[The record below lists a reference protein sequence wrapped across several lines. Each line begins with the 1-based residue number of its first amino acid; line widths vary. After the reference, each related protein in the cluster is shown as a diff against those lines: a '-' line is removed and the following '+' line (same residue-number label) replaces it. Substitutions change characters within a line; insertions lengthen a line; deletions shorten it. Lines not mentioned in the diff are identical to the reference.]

1 MIDNNADAVG
11 HDWSLPPQRKGHDP
25 DPSLLEK
32 RVRAAGTI
40 SNDAKYVEASFG
52 DVRCLVIE
60 PEERVEGTVLYLH
73 GGGYRLGSPIAYI
86 DYAQRLACATGR
98 RVVLPFYRLA
108 PEHPFPAALHDAVA
122 VYRALNDDARI
133 VVAGDSAGGGLAAAL
148 CLVAAHAGARPAG
161 VIMVS
166 PMLDMTAHSES
177 YDRNA
182 ARDPLFSRTAVL
194 DAAELYLQ
202 GHSCHDPL
210 VSPLNAD
217 PACFPPAL
225 LLVGGAEVLL
235 DEALDFARRMALA
248 DRRVT
253 LHVAP
258 GMGHVWPLM
267 APQSEEAS
275 DAFAAIGNFAKVLKS
290 ADSRDSM

>member
-1 MIDNNADAVG
+1 MIKNNAEAVR
-11 HDWSLPPQRKGHDP
+11 HDWSLPPLREGHAP
-25 DPSLLEK
+25 DPLLLEK
-32 RVRAAGTI
+32 RARAAGTI
-40 SNDAKYVEASFG
+40 SSDAKYVEALFG
-52 DVRCLVIE
+52 NVRCLVIE
-60 PEERVEGTVLYLH
+60 PEGHAEGTVLYLH

-86 DYAQRLACATGR
+86 DYAQRLVFATGR
-98 RVVLPFYRLA
+98 RLVMPFYRLS
-108 PEHPFPAALHDAVA
+108 PEYPFPAALHDAVA
-122 VYRALNDDARI
+122 VYRALKDAAHI

-148 CLVAAHAGARPAG
+148 CMVAARAGSPPSGA
-161 VIMVS
+161 IMVS
-166 PMLDMTAHSES
+166 PMLDLTAQSES

-182 ARDPLFSRTAVL
+182 ARDPLFSRKAVL

-202 GHSCHDPL
+202 DHPCHDPL

-217 PACFPPAL
+217 LACFPPAL

-235 DEALDFARRMALA
+235 DEALDFSRRMALA
-248 DRRVT
+248 DRRVA

-275 DAFAAIGNFAKVLKS
+275 DAFVAMGNFAKALKL